1 MRKFFAISIFCLQ
14 GLLST
19 LSAKEADSATKDQI
33 TQRLQELTQA
43 INQGD
48 ANKLA
53 SFWTDEADVSRPLI
67 GEAIEG
73 KAEIVKFLQQ
83 RAQELKERKLQFSFK
98 PEKIDITE
106 ADQAVVQ
113 GVSEISNQQGI
124 FVRNA
129 RKVELIREKGQWLI
143 DSVTDIEVPPA
154 PPVYQKLKEIEW
166 LVGNWKD
173 QDEDVTITFANRWD
187 KFNNFVISRFTMDVY
202 GLEAMEGIQI
212 IGFDPV
218 QQKIQSWVF
227 DSDGG
232 FGTGIWTKKG
242 DAWEVAMNY
251 TLSDGQKATGTNVYK
266 KVDDTHYS
274 FSSVDRKLNGQAIP
288 NIEAVT
294 VAKEQQ

>member
-1 MRKFFAISIFCLQ
+1 MNKFFVISIFCLQ
-14 GLLST
+14 GLFSA
-19 LSAKEADSATKDQI
+19 LSAKEADASKDQI
-33 TQRLQELTQA
+33 TQRLQALTQA

-48 ANKLA
+48 ANTLA
-53 SFWTDEADVSRPLI
+53 SFWTDEADVTRPLV
-67 GEAIEG
+67 GETIEG

-98 PEKIDITE
+98 PEKIDVPE
-106 ADQAVVQ
+106 ADKAVVE
-113 GVSEISNQQGI
+113 GVTEISNQQGI

-129 RKVELIREKGQWLI
+129 RRIELIRENGQWLI
-143 DSVTDIEVPPA
+143 DGVTDIEVPPA

-187 KFNNFVISRFTMDVY
+187 KFNNFIVSRFTMAVY
-202 GLEAMEGIQI
+202 GLEAMEGIQL
-212 IGFDPV
+212 IGWDPV

-232 FGTGIWTKKG
+232 FGNGIWTKKG
-242 DAWEVAMNY
+242 DNTWEVAMNY

-288 NIEAVT
+288 NIEPVT
-294 VAKEQQ
+294 VTKE